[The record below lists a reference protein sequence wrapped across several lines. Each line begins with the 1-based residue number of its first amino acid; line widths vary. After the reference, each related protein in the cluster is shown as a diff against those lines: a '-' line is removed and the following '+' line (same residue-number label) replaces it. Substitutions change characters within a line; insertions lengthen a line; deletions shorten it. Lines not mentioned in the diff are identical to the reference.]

1 MTGEKGQKCPRD
13 VLLHDATTQQIPQSN
28 YSRLPIT
35 RTFKGN
41 SKKFELSGVPV
52 IGSSKKIAETKVKNS
67 FYCTVNILITFN
79 RRYVTRNLKD
89 TSR

>member
-13 VLLHDATTQQIPQSN
+13 VLLHDATTQQIPQKQLQSTPDNSN
-28 YSRLPIT
+28 LQG
-35 RTFKGN
+35 K
-41 SKKFELSGVPV
+41 SKKVPV

-89 TSR
+89 TSRL